1 MPLATLNK
9 ESQSSSDD
17 EIHNNHF
24 LALPMIEKN
33 WLLYV
38 LRCRDE
44 SLYCGITNDLPRR
57 LHLHDQGKGARY
69 TRGRG
74 PVMLVK
80 SWKAINHSAALKAE
94 RAFKK
99 LTRNAKELKVRSR
112 SKNDL
117 ISRILRG
124 ETPNPPPDSRAV
136 Y

>member
-1 MPLATLNK
+1 
-9 ESQSSSDD
+9 
-17 EIHNNHF
+17 
-24 LALPMIEKN
+24 MIEKS

-38 LRCRDE
+38 LRCRDQ

-57 LHLHDQGKGARY
+57 LCQHDQGKGARY

-74 PVMLVK
+74 PVLLVK

-94 RAFKK
+94 RAFKR
-99 LTRNAKELKVRSR
+99 LTRNAKELKLRSR

-124 ETPNPPPDSRAV
+124 EPPDPPAGSRTAS
-136 Y
+136 